1 MKLLERDEIEKI
13 TAIRMLRIVD
23 WICSDLSGFR
33 CWNLF
38 LMRKVYIVEVSN
50 DSSLMRLFSL
60 PSTDGD
66 NMPAYYADFRF

>member
-23 WICSDLSGFR
+23 WIASDLSGFR

-38 LMRKVYIVEVSN
+38 LMRKVYIVEVSC
-50 DSSLMRLFSL
+50 SLRVVGY
-60 PSTDGD
+60 TIGCTVDGD
-66 NMPAYYADFRF
+66 NMQIFD